1 MEVSHAL
8 PASAAGPHGRWRRLA
23 DRPREGMRRL
33 LDVVRERIEAL
44 PYDYPPAVIIGAD
57 LALLVITGAAVIQ
70 RHSYFP
76 SPLPL
81 VAMAAAFLPIP
92 LFAIFG
98 VKPHPALLKGS
109 ALLSCGLFLLQPVS
123 ADFAPFVLVI
133 VAGEVAAVASRGITV
148 GFALLA
154 ILELVAFDLAGHVQW
169 GNAGQRLQGLPMYV
183 LGIVLGVFVG
193 VLLQYQRRFLYQER
207 ENQAI
212 RAVQAAD
219 EERRRIA
226 REVHDVIAHSL
237 SITLLHLTAARR
249 ALQTD
254 DDVTE
259 AVDALVDAE
268 RLGRQAM
275 ADIRRTVGM
284 LDTSPAL
291 LPPEPSAA
299 DIDEL
304 VGDFR
309 RAGLDVEY
317 TRTGDLTVVE
327 GTVGH
332 ALYRIGQES
341 LANVAKHAPGAPAAV
356 RLDVAPELATLV
368 VTNPMPCGPPP
379 RRDVGMGLRGMRKRT
394 ELLGGRITAGSADDG
409 WTVRAS
415 FPLKS
420 GSCSTI
426 TALLPG
432 LLRTKPQEDT

>member
-1 MEVSHAL
+1 MEVTHTVPATTVG
-8 PASAAGPHGRWRRLA
+8 PASRRSALSARVRGPVLRFRDAA
-23 DRPREGMRRL
+23 
-33 LDVVRERIEAL
+33 RERMEAL
-44 PYDYPPAVIIGAD
+44 PFDYPPAVIVGAD
-57 LALLVITGAAVIQ
+57 LALLVITVAAVVQ

-76 SPLPL
+76 NPLPL
-81 VAMAAAFLPIP
+81 IAMFTAFLPLP

-98 VKPHPALLKGS
+98 VKPHPVLLKLSGMAS
-109 ALLSCGLFLLQPVS
+109 CALFMIQPVP

-133 VAGEVAAVASRGITV
+133 VAGEVAAIAPRGLTI
-148 GFALLA
+148 GFSLLA
-154 ILELVAFDLAGHVQW
+154 IAQLVAFDLAGYLQW
-169 GNAGQRLQGLPMYV
+169 GASGERLDGLPMYV
-183 LGIVLGVFVG
+183 LGILLGTFAG
-193 VLLQYQRRFLYQER
+193 VMLQYQRRFLYQER

-212 RAVQAAD
+212 RAVRAAD

-284 LDTSPAL
+284 LDTQPARIA
-291 LPPEPSAA
+291 PEPSAT

-309 RAGLDVEY
+309 RAGLTVDFV
-317 TRTGDLTVVE
+317 RTGDLAAVE
-327 GTVGH
+327 GAVGH

-341 LANVAKHAPGAPAAV
+341 LANVAKHAPGAAATV
-356 RLDVAPELATLV
+356 RLDVGAEAAAMV
-368 VTNPMPCGPPP
+368 VTNALPAGPPA
-379 RRDVGMGLRGMRKRT
+379 RRDTGMGLRGMRKRT
-394 ELLGGRITAGSADDG
+394 ELLGGTLSVGPGDDG
-409 WTVRAS
+409 WTVRVE
-415 FPLKS
+415 FPLK
-420 GSCSTI
+420 GGGCPGFSTV
-426 TALLPG
+426 LPG
-432 LLRTKPQEDT
+432 LLRTKPQEDM

>member
-8 PASAAGPHGRWRRLA
+8 PANPAGLRSRWRRLA
-23 DRPREGMRRL
+23 DRPRDGVRRF
-33 LDVVRERIEAL
+33 LDTVRERIESL

-57 LALLVITGAAVIQ
+57 VALLVVTGAAVIQ

-81 VAMAAAFLPIP
+81 IAMATAFLPIP

-109 ALLSCGLFLLQPVS
+109 ALLSTALFLVQPVN

-148 GFALLA
+148 GFTVVA
-154 ILELVAFDLAGHVQW
+154 ILELVAFDLAGNLQW
-169 GNAGQRLQGLPMYV
+169 GSGERLQGMPMYV
-183 LGIVLGVFVG
+183 LGVILGVFVG

-212 RAVQAAD
+212 RAGQAAD

-284 LDTSPAL
+284 LDTGPAL
-291 LPPEPSAA
+291 RTPEPSAA

-309 RAGLDVEY
+309 RAGLAVDY
-317 TRTGDLTVVE
+317 DRSGDLAVIE
-327 GTVGH
+327 GAVGH

-341 LANVAKHAPGAPAAV
+341 LANVAKHAPGTPATV
-356 RLDVAPELATLV
+356 CLDVTSEAATLV
-368 VTNPMPCGPPP
+368 VTNALPLGPPP

-394 ELLGGRITAGSADDG
+394 ELLGGSISAGAADDG
-409 WTVRAS
+409 WTVRAR

-420 GSCSTI
+420 SACATI
-426 TALLPG
+426 TAMLPG
-432 LLRTKPQEDT
+432 LLKPKPQEDM

>member
-1 MEVSHAL
+1 MDVVNAIPGAGTGRSGAL
-8 PASAAGPHGRWRRLA
+8 A
-23 DRPREGMRRL
+23 RPRAMLRRL
-33 LDVVRERIEAL
+33 LDAARVRMEAL
-44 PYDYPPAVIIGAD
+44 PYDYPPAVIVAAD
-57 LALLVITGAAVIQ
+57 IALLVVTVAAVIQ

-76 SPLPL
+76 TVLPILAMLTAFLPLPL
-81 VAMAAAFLPIP
+81 YG
-92 LFAIFG
+92 IFK
-98 VKPHPALLKGS
+98 VKPHPVLLKACGMV
-109 ALLSCGLFLLQPVS
+109 SCALFLVQPVT

-133 VAGEVAAVASRGITV
+133 IAGEVAAIATRGITI
-148 GFALLA
+148 GFSLLA
-154 ILELVAFDLAGHVQW
+154 IAELVAFDLAGHLLW
-169 GNAGQRLQGLPMYV
+169 GESGVRLEGLPMYT
-183 LGIVLGVFVG
+183 LGILLGTFCG
-193 VLLQYQRRFLYQER
+193 VMLQYQRRFLYQER
-207 ENQAI
+207 ENQSI
-212 RAVQAAD
+212 RAMQAAD

-284 LDTSPAL
+284 LDASPAVL
-291 LPPEPSAA
+291 APEPGAG

-309 RAGLDVEY
+309 RAGLTVDY
-317 TRTGDLTVVE
+317 ARSGDLAAVE

-341 LANVAKHAPGAPAAV
+341 LANVAKHAPGNAATV
-356 RLDVAPELATLV
+356 RLEVTGRAATLLV
-368 VTNPMPCGPPP
+368 RNPLPVGPPP
-379 RRDVGMGLRGMRKRT
+379 RVDAGMGLRGMRKRT
-394 ELLGGRITAGSADDG
+394 ELLGGRISAGAADDG

-420 GSCSTI
+420 TGCATI
-426 TALLPG
+426 TAILPG
-432 LLRTKPQEDT
+432 LLEPKPKEDM